1 MELHEEQQGDI
12 TVVAAI
18 GRIDSTTAKG
28 FGERLTDLI
37 RSGSRQVIIDLS
49 EVAYMSS
56 AGFRSLLVAGKLID
70 DSNGQL
76 CLCGLSGEIQRL
88 FDLSGFTDLF
98 SICASRD
105 ESIAQIASPD

>member
-1 MELHEEQQGDI
+1 MEVREEQLGPVI
-12 TVVAAI
+12 IIAAN

-37 RSGSRQVIIDLS
+37 RSGCCQLIIDLS
-49 EVAYMSS
+49 DVAYISS
-56 AGFRSLLVAGKLID
+56 AGLRSLLVAGKLID
-70 DSNGQL
+70 DSDGRL
-76 CLCGLSGEIQRL
+76 CLCGLSREIQRL

-105 ESIAQIASPD
+105 ESMARLSARD